1 MAAELGS
8 DIPFCLDGGTQFCF
22 GRGEV
27 LEPVN
32 TCNDELAL
40 ILVKDPTVAVSTP
53 WAYGMSKEIKGNR
66 YLKSESEFE
75 QRRQQLREQSWL
87 CSSRDSDIP
96 PLKNDLQLVVAPEI
110 PAVQNALKILSDLP
124 GSIGVAMSGSGPS
137 CFALYSTYAE
147 AKTNFEHN
155 RMRLKASGLDS
166 WCCSFQIDGVN
177 FES

>member
-1 MAAELGS
+1 MNPLRSARA
-8 DIPFCLDGGTQFCF
+8 
-22 GRGEV
+22 V
-27 LEPVN
+27 
-32 TCNDELAL
+32 

-87 CSSRDSDIP
+87 CSSRDSDTP

-137 CFALYSTYAE
+137 CFALFPSFHLAE
-147 AKTNFEHN
+147 KALEQN
-155 RMRLKASGLDS
+155 RTRLKESGLES
-166 WCCSFQIDGVN
+166 WCCSFQSQGVSL
-177 FES
+177 EL